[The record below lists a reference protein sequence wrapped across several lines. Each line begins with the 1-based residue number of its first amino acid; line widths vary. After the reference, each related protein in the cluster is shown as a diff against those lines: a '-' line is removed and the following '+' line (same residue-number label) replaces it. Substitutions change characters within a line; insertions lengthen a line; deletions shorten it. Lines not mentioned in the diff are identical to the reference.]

1 LLQAISK
8 LALRAEIPEIANLA
22 LRQDLLTKNAFMTA
36 QMVFPLGNSPSIP
49 GSQCHGWAML
59 ILTRKLGERITI
71 GNDIVISLLEIKGSQ
86 VKLGIEAP
94 KGISIYRQE
103 IYERIRRENLISS
116 AVTASDLSEAATLL
130 QTNRPKDAEP

>member
-1 LLQAISK
+1 
-8 LALRAEIPEIANLA
+8 
-22 LRQDLLTKNAFMTA
+22 
-36 QMVFPLGNSPSIP
+36 
-49 GSQCHGWAML
+49 ML

-116 AVTASDLSEAATLL
+116 AVTAFDLSEAATLL

>member
-1 LLQAISK
+1 
-8 LALRAEIPEIANLA
+8 
-22 LRQDLLTKNAFMTA
+22 
-36 QMVFPLGNSPSIP
+36 
-49 GSQCHGWAML
+49 ML

-94 KGISIYRQE
+94 KGISIHRQE
-103 IYERIRRENLISS
+103 IYERIREENLISS
-116 AVTASDLSEAATLL
+116 AVTAFDLSEAATLL